1 MFIDKRFS
9 YLIGENYLIWF
20 LLTEGLADVYELIN
34 AELTLNGENIELAF
48 DFGSSNLL
56 MINLWG
62 KIIFCYEIILYIYL
76 IA

>member
-1 MFIDKRFS
+1 MFIDRRFN

-20 LLTEGLADVYELIN
+20 LFTEGLADVYELIN
-34 AELTLNGENIELAF
+34 AELALNGENIELAF
-48 DFGSSNLL
+48 DFGRSNLL